1 MTADPTPDQLTAYLA
16 AARGR
21 ADWVRKAERSRTP
34 DAPDALNVARRNS
47 ARDVRPLL
55 AAVEAVLAAHR
66 PVADEKGRDRCACC
80 RATSPTGQRALWPRG
95 EFQIVSR
102 ALLGGEPGE

>member
-1 MTADPTPDQLTAYLA
+1 MSEANPIPDQVTAELGYLRA
-16 AARGR
+16 CIESAQATPEAFDLAILLPRLGR
-21 ADWVRKAERSRTP
+21 AV
-34 DAPDALNVARRNS
+34 
-47 ARDVRPLL
+47 

-80 RATSPTGQRALWPRG
+80 RATSPTGQRALWPCG

-102 ALLGGEPGE
+102 ALLGGEPGA